1 MLVQAGQHAKIMQ
14 RAQEKLP
21 VVEIELCLS
30 DGRSGKWSWPDTSL
44 NFAEDIIKA
53 PPQAQAVQQVSLAKG
68 LLSSSIEGIFPLIVC
83 KNEIELFLFKIRL
96 ELNGVSMLQRAEVLF
111 CILFL

>member
-30 DGRSGKWSWPDTSL
+30 DGRSGK
-44 NFAEDIIKA
+44 
-53 PPQAQAVQQVSLAKG
+53 
-68 LLSSSIEGIFPLIVC
+68 
-83 KNEIELFLFKIRL
+83 
-96 ELNGVSMLQRAEVLF
+96 
-111 CILFL
+111 